1 MDRFKQYKKGRLQ
14 RKDKSSIQSWDKKI
28 EELCNTINSL
38 KDYCTVSSCSGR
50 AVLLIKKDKKLPN
63 LFVMRTHNLIT
74 FDELKQS
81 LEETK
86 GKIKDMVFF
95 KQEPCL
101 VTVACSSLEKQR
113 ELFFRAFDELWGKC
127 GIITTEKNY
136 IIELMA
142 TDKLELPIMD
152 NGKILVDDEF
162 LKILIERTNNNLK
175 KSWNKIKNLE
185 NNLKNKKILS

>member
-1 MDRFKQYKKGRLQ
+1 MDRFQQYKKERLQ
-14 RKDKSSIQSWDKKI
+14 RKDKSSIQSWDEKI
-28 EELCNTINSL
+28 ADLCNTINSL

-81 LEETK
+81 LEENK
-86 GKIKDMVFF
+86 GKVNGMIFF

-101 VTVACSSLEKQR
+101 ITVACSSLEKQR
-113 ELFFRAFDELWGKC
+113 ELFSRAFDETWGKC
-127 GIITTEKNY
+127 GIVTTEKNY

-142 TDKLELPIMD
+142 TDKLEFPIMN
-152 NGKILVDDEF
+152 NGKVLVNDEF
-162 LKILIERTNNNLK
+162 LKILVEITNNNLK

-185 NNLKNKKILS
+185 NNLKKKKILS